1 MKAGIVV
8 EPGRVE
14 IQNVPPPEPGPG
26 EALVKI
32 EVCGLCGTTDR
43 HIVEGIQAHHPRENY
58 PAILGHESVGVI
70 EEVGKNVT
78 SFKAGDRVTRV
89 AAIYPWDG
97 GTSGSSWRKN
107 SAPMPA

>member
-43 HIVEGIQAHHPRENY
+43 HIVEGIQVHHPR
-58 PAILGHESVGVI
+58 
-70 EEVGKNVT
+70 T
-78 SFKAGDRVTRV
+78 
-89 AAIYPWDG
+89 
-97 GTSGSSWRKN
+97 
-107 SAPMPA
+107 